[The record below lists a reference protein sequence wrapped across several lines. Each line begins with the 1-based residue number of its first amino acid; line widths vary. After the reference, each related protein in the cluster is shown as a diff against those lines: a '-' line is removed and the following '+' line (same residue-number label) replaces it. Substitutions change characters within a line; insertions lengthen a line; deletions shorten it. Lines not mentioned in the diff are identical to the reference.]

1 MGGCTSS
8 KSTALDRK
16 IAVASGSEKA
26 ILTVV
31 ETMCSDHDSVYFGE
45 LFGFE
50 SYLRI
55 GFGLPT
61 DGLREGL

>member
-1 MGGCTSS
+1 
-8 KSTALDRK
+8 
-16 IAVASGSEKA
+16 
-26 ILTVV
+26 
-31 ETMCSDHDSVYFGE
+31 MCSDHDSVYFGE